1 MAKLL
6 LAHGADINLV
16 GGKYGTPLQDAATR
30 GRVGLLELLIDKG
43 ADVNVE
49 GGKYGLRCKLLALQ
63 YFFKIKDCNELLARG
78 AKVNTSCG

>member
-1 MAKLL
+1 VETALQAAVIENHEGMAKLL

-30 GRVGLLELLIDKG
+30 GRIGLLELLIDKG

-49 GGKYGLRCKLLALQ
+49 GGKYGTALQ
-63 YFFKIKDCNELLARG
+63 AACTTVLLQ
-78 AKVNTSCG
+78 N